1 MTFSKGKYFG
11 NAVGQIWLE
20 KNTILLL
27 NNIGIE
33 DIAKMDDPFEADDM
47 KQWDVDKFLKSKFN
61 NH

>member
-47 KQWDVDKFLKSKFN
+47 KQ
-61 NH
+61 